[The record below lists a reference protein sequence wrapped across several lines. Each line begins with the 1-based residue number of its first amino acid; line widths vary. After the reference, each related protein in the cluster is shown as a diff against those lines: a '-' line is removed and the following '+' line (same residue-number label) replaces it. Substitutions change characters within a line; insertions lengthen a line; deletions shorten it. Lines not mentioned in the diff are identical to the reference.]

1 MLNMKKYITLV
12 VISCLMICLIGIVVW
27 VWPQPIN
34 TSLTMY
40 NYEGD
45 ASIEVKLDGTLHR
58 HLMKEKELR
67 GKLVIDGV
75 EYFNLEGVQNYFAI
89 PADYAPDRLK
99 STALVSFSDDS
110 FEDISIGLVRDE
122 NFESY
127 QLQW

>member
-1 MLNMKKYITLV
+1 MRKKITLV

-27 VWPQPIN
+27 VWPRRIN
-34 TSLTMY
+34 TSLTLY
-40 NYEGD
+40 TYEGD

-58 HLMKEKELR
+58 HLRKGKELR
-67 GKLVIDGV
+67 GKIVIDGV
-75 EYFNLEGVQNYFAI
+75 EYFNMEGVQNYFAI
-89 PADYAPDRLK
+89 MADYAPDRLK

-110 FEDISIGLVRDE
+110 FEDISIELVRGE